1 MKASRSRFLIVVL
14 SVFLCLLSFG
24 SGLSARGPLQPEVV
38 VLHVRVT
45 DPLSQAVLDV
55 PQSSFRVLE
64 DAVQQNITLF
74 SKEQV
79 PVSYGLVIDNS
90 GSIRSQ
96 LEAVVKAGVRIVNS
110 NKPGDDAFLIRFIS
124 SDKIQ
129 VVQETTSDQ
138 RLLANGLDTLY
149 VEGGQ
154 TAVVDAVYLAVE
166 KLSKQA
172 SPDDKPRRR
181 ALVLVTDGE
190 DRNSFYK
197 VEQLLSL
204 LGSTDIQIY
213 AIGFIGD
220 VKMKAAAKA
229 KDLLSQL
236 ATDTGGRAFF
246 PDTAGEVKNIA
257 DQIINDIRTQ
267 YVIGYEPSNR
277 KDGFHKVQ
285 VLIEDDNKTE
295 KRVAVTRVGYLAQQK

>member
-1 MKASRSRFLIVVL
+1 MKPSRPRFLVAVVA
-14 SVFLCLLSFG
+14 VFLFLLSFG
-24 SGLSARGPLQPEVV
+24 SGLFARDPQSEVV

-45 DPLSQAVLDV
+45 DPSSKAVLDV

-64 DAVQQNITLF
+64 DDLQQTITLF
-74 SKEQV
+74 SKEQI

-90 GSIRSQ
+90 GSMRSQ
-96 LEAVVKAGVRIVNS
+96 LGAVVNAAVRIVNS

-124 SDKIQ
+124 SDKVQ
-129 VVQETTSDQ
+129 VVQETTSD
-138 RLLANGLDTLY
+138 RGLLANGLDTLY

-154 TAVVDAVYLAVE
+154 TAVIDAVYLAVE

-172 SPDDKPRRR
+172 SSDKPRRS

-197 VEQLLSL
+197 VEKLLSL
-204 LGSTDIQIY
+204 LGSSDVQIY
-213 AIGFIGD
+213 AIGFTGEL
-220 VKMKAAAKA
+220 KGKAAGKA

-246 PDTAGEVKNIA
+246 PTSAGELTNIA
-257 DQIINDIRTQ
+257 EQIINDIRTQ

-277 KDGFHKVQ
+277 QSGFHKVQ

-295 KRVAVTRVGYLAQQK
+295 KRVAVTRVGYLARQK